1 VHRAYLRRRVCC
13 ERPTEAQAVAM
24 PPHPPT
30 ARRLYELDS
39 AGSQAG
45 AAPWQEM
52 AVEQRAPFEA
62 AAKAARADYA
72 AKLAALR

>member
-1 VHRAYLRRRVCC
+1 
-13 ERPTEAQAVAM
+13 M